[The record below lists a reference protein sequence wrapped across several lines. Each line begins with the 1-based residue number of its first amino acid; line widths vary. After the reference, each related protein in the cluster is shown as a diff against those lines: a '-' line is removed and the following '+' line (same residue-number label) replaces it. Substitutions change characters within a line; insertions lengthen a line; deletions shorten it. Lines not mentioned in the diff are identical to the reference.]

1 MKHARVMHQ
10 GRTHNATERD
20 GQLLLDNG
28 ALVPQDSVTWLP
40 PLPPTARP
48 RTILALGLNYADHI
62 EESGMAAPDKQVWF
76 AKAPSAANGPFDA
89 MEAPEGGF
97 AVVIE
102 LPYERREPNPA
113 AIGGDK
119 HPVAAG

>member
-48 RTILALGLNYADHI
+48 PPHPR
-62 EESGMAAPDKQVWF
+62 SK
-76 AKAPSAANGPFDA
+76 PSTP
-89 MEAPEGGF
+89 PRW
-97 AVVIE
+97 
-102 LPYERREPNPA
+102 PS
-113 AIGGDK
+113 
-119 HPVAAG
+119 